1 MTNREK
7 VNFDYSDDGVVGAVK
22 RGLRSVTALR
32 ASFMQLAVF
41 LAEHQQTRGFIL
53 LEDPVISDDRL
64 REEWAGYTGAV
75 LPGVAERLSLVK
87 HAGREYT
94 GWPQRPD
101 SDLLEHVRRALA
113 PGSRAHGFTLPRADC
128 PSMVLIVLL
137 EHLLSGTDDG
147 PLTVKTVGQRAGCS
161 YPSVAAALDQL
172 EPVLRRTPQ
181 RGVALRSFPVR
192 QWRALVLDS
201 RKVRSSRYYQDRS
214 GQPRR
219 PAELMQR
226 LAAMQLQHVA
236 VGGVP
241 AASAWY
247 PGLDIAGN
255 PRLDLCVHA
264 PGKQVDLGFVQAL
277 DPALQEIGD
286 PSTPAQL
293 ALHFTRS
300 QANFHAELSPG
311 LRRAGRV
318 DSLLDLHD
326 LRFDQQADEW
336 LDVMLAGVMPEG
348 RGR

>member
-41 LAEHQQTRGFIL
+41 LAAHQDARGFIV

-75 LPGVAERLSLVK
+75 LPEVAERLSLVK
-87 HAGREYT
+87 HAEREYT
-94 GWPQRPD
+94 GWPLRPD
-101 SDLLEHVRRALA
+101 SDLLQHVRRAL
-113 PGSRAHGFTLPRADC
+113 GQGLSAHGFTLPRADC

-137 EHLLSGTDDG
+137 EHLLSGAEAE
-147 PLTVKTVGQRAGCS
+147 PLTVKSVGQRAGCS
-161 YPSVAAALDQL
+161 YPSVAAALGKLD
-172 EPVLRRTPQ
+172 PVLRRTPQ

-192 QWRALVLDS
+192 QWRALVLES
-201 RKVRSSRYYQDRS
+201 RNVRSSRYYQDRS

-226 LAAMQLQHVA
+226 LAAMRLEHVA

-264 PGKQVDLGFVQAL
+264 PGKQVDPGFVQAL
-277 DPALQEIGD
+277 DPALQESDD

-300 QANFHAELSPG
+300 KAGFHAELSPG

-318 DSLLDLHD
+318 DSLLDLYD

-336 LDVMLAGVMPEG
+336 LEVMLEG
-348 RGR
+348 RDRR

>member
-1 MTNREK
+1 MTTKEETS
-7 VNFDYSDDGVVGAVK
+7 FDYSGHGVVGEVK

-41 LAEHQQTRGFIL
+41 LAEHPETRGFIVL
-53 LEDPVISDDRL
+53 DDPVISDDRL
-64 REEWAGYTGAV
+64 REEWAGYIRAV
-75 LPGVAERLSLVK
+75 VPGVAERLSLIK
-87 HAGREYT
+87 HGEREYM

-101 SDLLEHVRRALA
+101 ADLLEHVRRALG
-113 PGSRAHGFTLPRADC
+113 PGQRARGVALPRADC
-128 PSMVLIVLL
+128 PSMVLIALL
-137 EHLLSGTDDG
+137 ENLLSGAAAE
-147 PLTVKTVGQRAGCS
+147 PLTVRSVCQRAGCS
-161 YPSVAAALDQL
+161 YPSVAMALGKL

-181 RGVALRSFPVR
+181 RGVALRSFPAR
-192 QWRALVLDS
+192 QWRALVLAS

-219 PAELMQR
+219 PGELLQR
-226 LAAMQLQHVA
+226 LAAMRPEHVA

-264 PGKQVDLGFVQAL
+264 PGKQADLGFVQAL
-277 DPALQEIGD
+277 DPALQETDD
-286 PSTPAQL
+286 PSAPAQV

-300 QANFHAELSPG
+300 RASFFADLSPG
-311 LRRAGRV
+311 LSRAGRV

-326 LRFDQQADEW
+326 LRFEKQADEW
-336 LDVMLAGVMPEG
+336 LNVMLEGVMPEG

>member
-1 MTNREK
+1 VTTREK
-7 VNFDYSDDGVVGAVK
+7 VSFDYIGHGVVGEVK

-41 LAEHQQTRGFIL
+41 LAEHQETRGFIVL
-53 LEDPVISDDRL
+53 DDPVISDDRL
-64 REEWAGYTGAV
+64 REEWAGYTRAV
-75 LPGVAERLSLVK
+75 LPEVAQRLSLIK
-87 HAGREYT
+87 HVEREYQ

-101 SDLLEHVRRALA
+101 ADLLEHVRRALG
-113 PGSRAHGFTLPRADC
+113 PGQRTRGVTLPRADC
-128 PSMVLIVLL
+128 QSMVLIVLL
-137 EHLLSGTDDG
+137 ENLLSGAEAEL
-147 PLTVKTVGQRAGCS
+147 LTVKSVCQRAGCS
-161 YPSVAAALDQL
+161 YPSVALALGKLDS
-172 EPVLRRTPQ
+172 VLRRTPQ
-181 RGVALRSFPVR
+181 RGVALRGFPVP
-192 QWRALVLDS
+192 QWRALVLES

-219 PAELMQR
+219 PADLLQR
-226 LAAMQLQHVA
+226 VAAMRLEHVA

-277 DPALQEIGD
+277 DPALQETDD
-286 PSTPAQL
+286 PSAPAHL

-300 QANFHAELSPG
+300 KASYYAELSPG
-311 LRRAGRV
+311 LSRAGRV

-336 LDVMLAGVMPEG
+336 LDAMLEGVMPEG